1 MSSRAFGTFLTLFFI
16 ILCLRVG
23 EFAFDGPEDAGD
35 RLHSIVVARDEDFEV
50 IGISIAVTH
59 AVDGDTELLGL
70 EHGDAI
76 TDGIDD
82 EYSIREPLHR
92 GYTGETCIE
101 FGKFFAEDHLF
112 FLRVFLDIT
121 RTEGLLEIE
130 VVLDAILDR
139 GPVGEQTRHPLT
151 RDDWLTESLANLFDR
166 CESLELRGDE
176 EDCLARFLHRLELT
190 DDSDECSVRL
200 LEVEDVDTSADTEEV
215 RFHLGVPLFFAVAEV
230 AGVRDEVLGRGDH
243 GTGVRK
249 ESKGGKEGKEGKEGK
264 FFIHNSSFFSSHA

>member
-1 MSSRAFGTFLTLFFI
+1 MVVGSRTSGVFLTLFFI

-23 EFAFDGPEDAGD
+23 ELAFDRAEDARNGFHGIVIAGD
-35 RLHSIVVARDEDFEV
+35 KYFEV

-76 TDGIDD
+76 ADGIDD
-82 EYSIREPLHR
+82 EHSIRETLHR
-92 GYTGETCIE
+92 GHTGETCIE

-130 VVLDAILDR
+130 VVLDAVLDR
-139 GPVGEQTRHPLT
+139 GPVGEQTRHPLA

-176 EDCLARFLHRLELT
+176 EDRLAGFLHRLEFT

-200 LEVEDVDTSADTEEV
+200 LEVEDVYTSADTEEV
-215 RFHLGVPLFFAVAEV
+215 RFHLGVPLFVAVAEV

-243 GTGVRK
+243 GMGGVGLGLGM
-249 ESKGGKEGKEGKEGK
+249 E
-264 FFIHNSSFFSSHA
+264 